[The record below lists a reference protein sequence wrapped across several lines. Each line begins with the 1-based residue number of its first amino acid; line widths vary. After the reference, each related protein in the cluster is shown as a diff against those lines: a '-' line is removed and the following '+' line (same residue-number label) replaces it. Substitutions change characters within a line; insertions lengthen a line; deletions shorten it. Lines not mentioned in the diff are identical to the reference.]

1 MPKIVD
7 KDTQLKTFFERSM
20 GFVIQKA
27 VFNRG
32 TLTYY
37 MYSKEDGKNIFFEQ
51 KPDTSMSCTIE
62 GVTRNIPARD
72 KLETALG
79 HKPTN
84 VEICRIVQE
93 VILKMIDDQLDE
105 TKRQVG
111 RDFDR
116 FSRRGH

>member
-1 MPKIVD
+1 MGEIQKS
-7 KDTQLKTFFERSM
+7 DTQLKTFFEQSM
-20 GFVIQKA
+20 GFVIQRAGFSK
-27 VFNRG
+27 G

-37 MYSKEDGKNIFFEQ
+37 MYSRKHDKNIFFEQ

-72 KLETALG
+72 VLEAALG

-84 VEICRIVQE
+84 VEVCRIVQE
-93 VILKMIDDQLDE
+93 VILKMFDDQLDE